1 MADEKMF
8 TQDEVNQIVSK
19 RLNAEQAKLQA
30 QYETANRRLRVREEL
45 MRRGFD
51 GNLAD
56 VLDISD
62 DQTAQNNIDTMV
74 NIMLRGKPP
83 MAGVSRPSTGGMF
96 SASGI
101 YEAEG
106 QRQSAKDIRSAMGLE
121 KR

>member
-1 MADEKMF
+1 MAEEKTF
-8 TQDEVNQIVSK
+8 TQEDVNRIVSQ

-30 QYETANRRLRVREEL
+30 QYETANRRLRVRENI

-62 DQTAQNNIDTMV
+62 DETAENSVNTIV
-74 NIMLRGKPP
+74 NIMLRGKAPA
-83 MAGVSRPSTGGMF
+83 AGVSIGDTH
-96 SASGI
+96 A
-101 YEAEG
+101 YEAEK
-106 QRQSAKDIRSAMGLE
+106 QRQTAKGIRGAMGLE

>member
-1 MADEKMF
+1 MAEEKMF
-8 TQDEVNQIVSK
+8 TQEDVNRIVSQ
-19 RLNAEQAKLQA
+19 RINAEQAKFQA
-30 QYETANRRLRVREEL
+30 QYETANRRLRVREDL

-62 DQTAQNNIDTMV
+62 DETAENNVNTIV

-83 MAGVSRPSTGGMF
+83 MAGVSRPGTGGMF

-106 QRQSAKDIRSAMGLE
+106 QRQSAKDIRAAMGLE

>member
-8 TQDEVNQIVSK
+8 TQEEVNQIVSK
-19 RLNAEQAKLQA
+19 RINAEQAKFQA
-30 QYETANRRLRVREEL
+30 QYETANRRLRVRENL

-62 DQTAQNNIDTMV
+62 DETAENSVNTIV
-74 NIMLRGKPP
+74 NIMLRGKAPA
-83 MAGVSRPSTGGMF
+83 AGVSIGDTH
-96 SASGI
+96 A
-101 YEAEG
+101 YEAEK
-106 QRQSAKDIRSAMGLE
+106 QRQTAKGIRGAMGLE

>member
-83 MAGVSRPSTGGMF
+83 KAGGVALGVF

-106 QRQSAKDIRSAMGLE
+106 QRQNAKDIRSAMGLE

>member
-8 TQDEVNQIVSK
+8 TQEEVNQIVSK
-19 RLNAEQAKLQA
+19 RINAEQAKFQA
-30 QYETANRRLRVREEL
+30 QYETANRRIRVREEL

-62 DQTAQNNIDTMV
+62 DQTAENSINTMV
-74 NIMLRGKPP
+74 NIMLRGKAPS
-83 MAGVSRPSTGGMF
+83 AGVAVLGDAGT
-96 SASGI
+96 
-101 YEAEG
+101 YEYEK
-106 QRQSAKDIRSAMGLE
+106 QRQSAKDIRAAMGLG

>member
-8 TQDEVNQIVSK
+8 TQEEVNQIVSK

-30 QYETANRRLRVREEL
+30 QYETANRRLRVREDL

-62 DQTAQNNIDTMV
+62 DETAENSVNTIV
-74 NIMLRGKPP
+74 NIMLRGKAPA
-83 MAGVSRPSTGGMF
+83 AGGSIFGD
-96 SASGI
+96 AHA
-101 YEAEG
+101 YEAEKR
-106 QRQSAKDIRSAMGLE
+106 RQTAKGIRGAMGLE